1 MDKEDIVCI
10 YVCTCIYTH
19 ACIHAYT
26 LTHSVGYYSSIKT
39 EMLLFS
45 VTWIDLEG
53 IMLSER
59 S

>member
-1 MDKEDIVCI
+1 MCVH
-10 YVCTCIYTH
+10 VYTH
-19 ACIHAYT
+19 MHAYMLT
-26 LTHSVGYYSSIKT
+26 HTHSVGYYSSIKT